1 LARRKTVKWEPER
14 RFPARYTV
22 SNSPR
27 RTSRASRGNSRRPGS
42 LGSKAMASLLA
53 ACRQNPAAAL
63 RLHARAE
70 AVRLC
75 AAPPAWLK
83 CALWQN
89 NPPIS
94 ARPQSDPLFLQSRS
108 ERRHSAA
115 ANRGFCA
122 SPVFQGV

>member
-1 LARRKTVKWEPER
+1 
-14 RFPARYTV
+14 
-22 SNSPR
+22 
-27 RTSRASRGNSRRPGS
+27 
-42 LGSKAMASLLA
+42 MASLLA

-63 RLHARAE
+63 RFHARAE

-89 NPPIS
+89 NPPYQCP
-94 ARPQSDPLFLQSRS
+94 AAERS
-108 ERRHSAA
+108 IIFAIAKRTSSSAA

-122 SPVFQGV
+122 SLIFRASDRPRSMLVLNLLV